1 KEPITTYWKAAWLA
15 GSNKEDLE
23 EAKANLISNA
33 GEERATEIIENF
45 VPSNF
50 NAPAPED
57 PSNVKVVFILFP
69 KDEDLEL
76 KEQSWSQAAC
86 TNVLPD
92 RFVITAYTGSAQAS
106 ENIAFQE

>member
-1 KEPITTYWKAAWLA
+1 
-15 GSNKEDLE
+15 
-23 EAKANLISNA
+23 
-33 GEERATEIIENF
+33 
-45 VPSNF
+45 
-50 NAPAPED
+50 
-57 PSNVKVVFILFP
+57 P

-106 ENIAFQE
+106 ENIAFQEIGNLIPSPLVMGPDPSLEKEEQLQQENGGLKVNEELKWMVDFEEAIKKGMGFRISISEE